1 MAGDTGEAQQFP
13 AQAQRLPP
21 THTPAAAPLAGA
33 TEKEAVGLVPGESA
47 ARECVCMSLENKPE
61 GSN

>member
-1 MAGDTGEAQQFP
+1 MAGDTGEAQQLP
-13 AQAQRLPP
+13 AQAQRPPP
-21 THTPAAAPLAGA
+21 THTPAAVPLAGA